1 MRRIPEN
8 NLCEA
13 CHNQEA
19 TIYCNGV
26 YWCDSCMFELNSYV
40 HEYCPPPFRC
50 ENCNKMCYGNCTHY
64 LDDHDHHFC
73 SKECVIEYRMCLDPE
88 SKNIEQNKGEIL

>member
-1 MRRIPEN
+1 MKRIPEN
-8 NLCEA
+8 NLCEV

-19 TIYCNGV
+19 TRYCNNV

-50 ENCNKMCYGNCTHY
+50 EICNKMFYGNCTHY

-73 SKECVIEYRMCLDPE
+73 SKECVIEYRMSLDPE
-88 SKNIEQNKGEIL
+88 SENIE